1 MASSTVYGYGQSA
14 MRGELRKTAKHY
26 DVVADYLNDTIHVRS
41 QVKRYNQIKGKECL
55 YKLYI
60 ANMAHIYGPIL
71 YGSALAY
78 RRKR

>member
-1 MASSTVYGYGQSA
+1 

-41 QVKRYNQIKGKECL
+41 QVKRYNQIKGKEYL

-60 ANMAHIYGPIL
+60 ANMGRLWPI
-71 YGSALAY
+71 G
-78 RRKR
+78 KNGDGGEF

>member
-41 QVKRYNQIKGKECL
+41 QVKRYNQIKGKE
-55 YKLYI
+55 YLYI
-60 ANMAHIYGPIL
+60 GHWQ
-71 YGSALAY
+71 YGSTAAY
-78 RRKR
+78 RL

>member
-41 QVKRYNQIKGKECL
+41 QVKRYNQIKGKE
-55 YKLYI
+55 YLYI
-60 ANMAHIYGPIL
+60 LAIYWLYIGNMGPLRPI
-71 YGSALAY
+71 GY

>member
-41 QVKRYNQIKGKECL
+41 QVKRYNQIKGKE
-55 YKLYI
+55 YLYI
-60 ANMAHIYGPIL
+60 GNIGPLRPI
-71 YGSALAY
+71 GY

>member
-41 QVKRYNQIKGKECL
+41 QVKRYNQIKGKE
-55 YKLYI
+55 YLYI
-60 ANMAHIYGPIL
+60 GLYIGDMGPLRPI
-71 YGSALAY
+71 GY

>member
-41 QVKRYNQIKGKECL
+41 QVKRYNQIKGKEYL

-60 ANMAHIYGPIL
+60 ANMGRLWPI
-71 YGSALAY
+71 GENGDGGEF
-78 RRKR
+78 

>member
-41 QVKRYNQIKGKECL
+41 QVKRYNQIKGKE
-55 YKLYI
+55 YLYI
-60 ANMAHIYGPIL
+60 GLYSANMGPLWPI
-71 YGSALAY
+71 GN